1 MKRSLILVAVAVLLV
16 VLISAFGYFQFVVKP
31 EMIKGFIAAAGQPPV
46 TVSTEIAKRERW
58 LPKLPAIGT
67 FRAVQGV
74 DVASE
79 VGGIV
84 REINFD
90 SGELVTA
97 GTVLVQLD
105 DSVEQ
110 ADLKSGQALLKK
122 AQLELDRQ
130 GELLS
135 RKNTSQ
141 TAYDSALAA
150 RDTAAATV
158 DRVRAVI
165 AQKSIRAAFDGR
177 LGIRQVDLGQYVSPG
192 TAMVTL
198 QQLTPIYADFP
209 MPEQQISR
217 LRVGTAVEVAVDAE
231 PGTVFEGA
239 IESIDAKVD
248 QATRNVLVRARLE
261 NRDGHLLPGMFAEV
275 EVVAGAAEDVVTLP
289 RTAVS
294 YSLYGDSV
302 YVVTEAPAADGEKG
316 AGAGKRLVVD
326 RRFVRVGETRGD
338 RVSILE
344 GVTAGEQV
352 VTAGQ
357 LKLRPKAHVR
367 VDNSQPLTPPAKRPP
382 E

>member
-1 MKRSLILVAVAVLLV
+1 VLLV
-16 VLISAFGYFQFVVKP
+16 VLVGAFGYFQFVVKP
-31 EMIKGFIAAAGQPPV
+31 EMVKGFITAGGQPPV
-46 TVSTEIAKRERW
+46 TVSTERAKKERW

-90 SGELVTA
+90 SGERVRKGA
-97 GTVLVQLD
+97 VLVQLD

-110 ADLKSGQALLKK
+110 ADLKSGDASLKK
-122 AQLELDRQ
+122 AQLDLDRQ
-130 GELLS
+130 RELLS

-141 TAYDSALAA
+141 TVFDSALAA

-192 TAMVTL
+192 TTMVTL
-198 QQLTPIYADFP
+198 QSLTPIFVDFP
-209 MPEQQISR
+209 VPEQQLSK
-217 LRVGTAVEVAVDAE
+217 LSVGTAIEVEVDAQ
-231 PGTVFEGA
+231 PGKTFDGE

-248 QATRNVLVRARLE
+248 QATRNVLVRARVD
-261 NRDGHLLPGMFAEV
+261 NRDGRLLPGMFAEV
-275 EVVAGAAEDVVTLP
+275 DVVAGAAADVVTLP

-302 YVVTEAPAADGEKG
+302 YVVTEAPAADGKT
-316 AGAGKRLVVD
+316 AGKKDGDAKAEKQLIVD

-344 GVTAGEQV
+344 GVKEGEEV
-352 VTAGQ
+352 VTVGQ

-367 VDNSQPLTPPAKRPP
+367 VDNSQPLTPPAKRPL